1 MRRTV
6 RLTLSTLFA
15 LFILFALVLSWG
27 VYTLHQSLKQ
37 NGVSELDWSFGSMSL
52 RSLELK
58 SLSVT
63 YQENFQTT
71 RQITDQIPEP
81 VSDKSSKQ
89 TRHQSS
95 NKLSQQNNYRL
106 KVEGVQLLW
115 SDLKGLLNNSFEISA
130 LHIQQMHLY
139 LPEQSAPHPQASS
152 DNSFKEALLD
162 FTLPSTPRAWQ
173 TFLFE
178 NPHLP
183 WLVWMPKTIEID
195 RFLLSRECTSG
206 LCTLTGQL
214 STSLDTGGLS
224 ADLSAGLGDASSDTS
239 IASSPDAP
247 DTLDTLDKTTQQD
260 PQDQLTRPGQLTVS
274 GVLSNP
280 DLNNPDAVDESPLLF
295 SLHLSTTPNSLPILK
310 AEVSIENQPIQNQL
324 KFSLINS
331 ITPDDHL
338 ASQLTLTGMAPN
350 PVWFQTLESWSG
362 YRLSES
368 ALMQLEQQAL
378 TPVNLEA
385 SNRMPLSSLE
395 ALIQALA
402 QAPLKTDSNE
412 SSQIVELAENMADVL
427 PEALRKQLLTQLST
441 DLKVTIALPNPT
453 PLPALGLLQGQLHAT
468 LDLQQGTVQSY
479 QLQADGAL
487 SKHSLTEKLNQFNLI
502 DGIEIPELAFAIN
515 SQFNQARSSKQSNQS
530 KQNEQN
536 KAQTLNDLSDIPFNL
551 SLHSIAPSATGT
563 QFQLTSQGVVS
574 LADDLAKT
582 SSKEMFTLA
591 LQEAKLSFQQ
601 PNASL
606 KMAQD
611 QPNIQLKNLKAEI
624 PFHAHFLNQTL
635 SVQSSSAFLKGDLNV
650 TDQATSTPIAELKQL
665 NVRGT
670 ALKLNLLGLFQPA
683 DLDSATHKTPVNW
696 SLSSKQL
703 TINSQLNSPSL
714 QVKNLQIRLNDLQ
727 VSDSQPAIQ
736 GQSAANSKTDTLKIK
751 ADYHLTSDRLEHA
764 QLLPQAWSANG
775 SFSGGMNDL
784 LFSGR
789 LGNASD
795 LALHHKSRW
804 KNKVL
809 TVDASLGPLFFLGGN
824 PLKSSFLLWPEKLT
838 LASGQMALQGNLTLN
853 TLQLKEPLMAIS
865 ATVNS
870 ELKQV
875 SGLFRE
881 TAFSQISTSSVL
893 TLDRSQFTFAL
904 PNLEMTRVN
913 HGVIAGPVRMVANYQ
928 GTLSDPLRGVLKI
941 DTLSAGIFNGQAWL
955 DPQTFDLSSPF
966 KTQINLSSVE
976 IEELLIQH
984 PTSDLKGRGLMD
996 GTLPLDVDLSV
1007 TPPSFLLHQGLL
1019 SSQSTGGL
1027 LQYQPANKSALGKTN
1042 QGMQLVLDVLD
1053 DFHYTV
1059 LESRVSVGADKK
1071 LILGL
1076 TLKGQN
1082 PNLEKGRAVNLNI
1095 NLEED
1100 LPSLIT
1106 SMQISNQVSETIKRR
1121 VQERFQQQAKPSK

>member
-27 VYTLHQSLKQ
+27 AYTLHQSLKQ
-37 NGVSELDWSFGSMSL
+37 NGVSELDWSFGSVSL

-81 VSDKSSKQ
+81 VSGKSSKQ
-89 TRHQSS
+89 TSHQSS

-152 DNSFKEALLD
+152 DNSFKEALLG

-224 ADLSAGLGDASSDTS
+224 ADLSDASNATL
-239 IASSPDAP
+239 IASSPDTP
-247 DTLDTLDKTTQQD
+247 DTPDTLDKTTQQD
-260 PQDQLTRPGQLTVS
+260 PKDQLTRPGQLTVS
-274 GVLSNP
+274 GILSNP
-280 DLNNPDAVDESPLLF
+280 DLSNPDAVDESPLLF

-310 AEVSIENQPIQNQL
+310 AEVSIENQSIQNQL
-324 KFSLINS
+324 KFSLTNS

-338 ASQLTLTGMAPN
+338 ATQLTLTGMAPN

-368 ALMQLEQQAL
+368 ALMQLKQQAL

-395 ALIQALA
+395 VLIQAFA
-402 QAPLKTDSNE
+402 QAPLKTDPNE
-412 SSQIVELAENMADVL
+412 SNQIIELAENMADVL
-427 PEALRKQLLTQLST
+427 PETLRKQSLTQLST

-487 SKHSLTEKLNQFNLI
+487 SKHSLTEKLNQLNVV
-502 DGIEIPELAFAIN
+502 DGIELPEIVFVIN
-515 SQFNQARSSKQSNQS
+515 SEFNQARSS

-536 KAQTLNDLSDIPFNL
+536 KAQILDDLSEIPFDL
-551 SLHSIAPSATGT
+551 TLQSITPSATGT
-563 QFQLTSQGVVS
+563 QFQLTGQGVVS

-606 KMAQD
+606 KMAQG
-611 QPNIQLKNLKAEI
+611 QPNIRLKNLKAEI
-624 PFHAHFLNQTL
+624 PFHAHFQNQTL
-635 SVQSSSAFLKGDLNV
+635 SVQSTSALLKGDLNV
-650 TDQATSTPIAELKQL
+650 TDQASSTLIAELKQL

-670 ALKLNLLGLFQPA
+670 ALKLNLLGLFQPV

-714 QVKNLQIRLNDLQ
+714 QAKNLQIRLNDLQ
-727 VSDSQPAIQ
+727 VSHPQPAAQ
-736 GQSAANSKTDTLKIK
+736 GQSTTNSKTGSLKIK

-764 QLLPQAWSANG
+764 QLLPQAWSASG
-775 SFSGGMNDL
+775 SFSGGTNDL
-784 LFSGR
+784 RFSGR

-795 LALHHKSRW
+795 LVLHHKSRW

-809 TVDASLGPLFFLGGN
+809 TVDASLEPLFFLGGN
-824 PLKSSFLLWPEKLT
+824 PLKNSFPLWPEKLT
-838 LASGQMALQGNLTLN
+838 LASGQMALQGHLTLN

-941 DTLSAGIFNGQAWL
+941 DTLNAGIFNGQAWL